1 MCKIK
6 AEGRSP
12 LPWQIHCEFSFL
24 LNSRSI
30 QCPNIESHYLLAFAY
45 HSESGSYSQVFFNR
59 SCAQVRPLK
68 TKASLVQDADKHQGP
83 EIFHGTFSAV
93 KVFKT
98 WVGSSHGESH
108 GR

>member
-1 MCKIK
+1 M
-6 AEGRSP
+6 
-12 LPWQIHCEFSFL
+12 
-24 LNSRSI
+24 
-30 QCPNIESHYLLAFAY
+30 
-45 HSESGSYSQVFFNR
+45 
-59 SCAQVRPLK
+59 RPLK

-83 EIFHGTFSAV
+83 EIFRGTFSAV

>member
-1 MCKIK
+1 MPKYRITLSVGLCI
-6 AEGRSP
+6 
-12 LPWQIHCEFSFL
+12 SFGVREL
-24 LNSRSI
+24 L
-30 QCPNIESHYLLAFAY
+30 
-45 HSESGSYSQVFFNR
+45 SGLFNR

-83 EIFHGTFSAV
+83 EIFRGTFSAV